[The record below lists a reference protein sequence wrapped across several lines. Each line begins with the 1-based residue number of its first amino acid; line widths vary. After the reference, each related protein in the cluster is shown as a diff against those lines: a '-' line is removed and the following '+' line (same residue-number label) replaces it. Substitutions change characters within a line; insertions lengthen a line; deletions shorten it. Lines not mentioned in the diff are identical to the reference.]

1 MKLLRKISINFQ
13 STFSSA
19 SLSWLLKLPN
29 IQYLRHYVAQS
40 NNRWLR
46 CELVTFE
53 VVRASLFG
61 PKNLVFTTPIPEVFL
76 PDEMSFF

>member
-1 MKLLRKISINFQ
+1 MAVLMVFFVKYYGKLEGSTPLETESILPMKLLRKISINFQ

-40 NNRWLR
+40 NNR
-46 CELVTFE
+46 
-53 VVRASLFG
+53 
-61 PKNLVFTTPIPEVFL
+61 
-76 PDEMSFF
+76 